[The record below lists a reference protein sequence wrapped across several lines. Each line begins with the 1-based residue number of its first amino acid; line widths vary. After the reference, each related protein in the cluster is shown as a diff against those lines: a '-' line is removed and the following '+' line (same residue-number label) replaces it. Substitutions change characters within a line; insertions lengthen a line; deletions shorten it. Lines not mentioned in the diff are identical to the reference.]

1 VLDTLVQPPNE
12 KNISF
17 KNLEVYNY
25 SVARA
30 PQYLGVVQEY
40 LKQIFSGRILVGYHI
55 DMKLADLELIDWL
68 GHKNLVPNETLFDC
82 AKMFNANP
90 LSGQQWK
97 LSDLCNQK
105 LNLNFK
111 KSTSATSFAVS
122 FLFFIFKGN

>member
-1 VLDTLVQPPNE
+1 VVKNERGETVLDTLVQPPNE
-12 KNISF
+12 KNISS

-90 LSGQQWK
+90 LCG
-97 LSDLCNQK
+97 
-105 LNLNFK
+105 
-111 KSTSATSFAVS
+111 
-122 FLFFIFKGN
+122 